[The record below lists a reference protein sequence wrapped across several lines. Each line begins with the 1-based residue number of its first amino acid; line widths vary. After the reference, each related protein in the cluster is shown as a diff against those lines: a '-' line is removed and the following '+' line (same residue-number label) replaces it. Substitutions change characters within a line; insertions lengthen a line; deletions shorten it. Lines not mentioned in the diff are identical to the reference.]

1 MASKIYT
8 FFSTKKDNFSLVWP
22 SKYQLILQPCHTA
35 FGNASENSK
44 SKITTAFTFSSGES
58 RSIRNSSNQ
67 LIRGTPPLTAGSSPI
82 RWYTAQCS
90 GLPIIGDFFQPFMLS
105 LPDWSF
111 SHCPRSAPQADVVN
125 TLWLML
131 SLLLGWEMSPF
142 KAQDV
147 QSGTEEAMQVL
158 PSLTQAS

>member
-1 MASKIYT
+1 MASKMYT

-90 GLPIIGDFFQPFMLS
+90 GLPIILAWLKLQP
-105 LPDWSF
+105 LPQICTSGRCCQHF
-111 SHCPRSAPQADVVN
+111 VVN
-125 TLWLML
+125 AVLTLRLGNVALQSSGCAEWYRGGNAGTSITHPGFLM
-131 SLLLGWEMSPF
+131 
-142 KAQDV
+142 D
-147 QSGTEEAMQVL
+147 SGNN
-158 PSLTQAS
+158 